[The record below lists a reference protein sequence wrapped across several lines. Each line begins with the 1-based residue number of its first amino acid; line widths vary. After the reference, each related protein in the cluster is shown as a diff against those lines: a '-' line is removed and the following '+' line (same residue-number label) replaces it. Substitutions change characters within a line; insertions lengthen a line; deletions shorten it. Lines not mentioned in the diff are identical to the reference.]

1 MHFSPNTPN
10 SRRLI
15 AGLALAFVVAR
26 AGAESLSTAQTPN
39 THDPVG
45 EAQKQVIAYLAD
57 LADVRCKES
66 VLQEKLAENGHV
78 QASEHSDYDY
88 FIMMQG
94 DGDDFQLTETRE
106 AVSNGKQKPL
116 PMLVTNGFS
125 TLLLVF
131 HPYYRDAFQFE
142 VGTEETIDGR
152 QVLPVHFTHIPGK
165 RTPAALA
172 LRGRDYALDLK
183 GTAWIDEQS
192 GHVVK
197 MEASLLNDMSDLGL
211 RSMTVNV
218 EYRLTSRGSNFTSL
232 YLPASA
238 VIDVQTTRQHWRNT
252 HLFTHYGTFS
262 TSAEQGAAVT
272 YHPAN
277 PPTDSN
283 GSAAEL
289 PNSSK
294 EKH

>member
-1 MHFSPNTPN
+1 MHFIDN
-10 SRRLI
+10 SRRLM
-15 AGLALAFVVAR
+15 AGLALVFGLAR
-26 AGAESLSTAQTPN
+26 SGAQSLPAP
-39 THDPVG
+39 DPVDA
-45 EAQKQVIAYLAD
+45 AQKQVISYLAD

-66 VLQEKLAENGHV
+66 VVQEKLAESGHV
-78 QASEHSDYDY
+78 QASERSEFDY

-94 DGDDFQLTETRE
+94 DGDGFQLTESRE
-106 AVSNGKQKPL
+106 ATSNSKHKPL

-131 HPYYRDAFQFE
+131 HPYYRDGFKFE
-142 VGTEETIDGR
+142 TGAEESIDGKP
-152 QVLPVHFTHIPGK
+152 VLPVHFAHIPGK

-192 GHVVK
+192 GHVLK

-211 RSMTVNV
+211 RSLRIRVD
-218 EYRLTSRGSNFTSL
+218 YRLTSRGNNFASL

-238 VIDVQTTRQHWRNT
+238 VIDVETTRQHWRNT
-252 HLFTHYGTFS
+252 HSFTNYGTFS
-262 TSAEQGAAVT
+262 TSAEQGPAVT
-272 YHPAN
+272 FHEKKSPA
-277 PPTDSN
+277 DSD
-283 GSAAEL
+283 GSAAER
-289 PNSSK
+289 PDDSK